1 MAPQICYNIYSE
13 KMIEE
18 LQTIKPPIHCPT
30 CSTTLI
36 WEKDQL
42 FCVNPDCSG
51 KTTKKIEHFAKTLKI
66 KGLGPRTVEKLKIGT
81 FFDLYE
87 LPLEMMIDALQS
99 EKLAVKL
106 HREINASKS
115 VDLVD
120 LLPAFSIKLIG
131 TTASQKVCEKINS
144 LLELNEQVCSE
155 AGLGPK
161 AKENLLDWF
170 YEEWTDGY
178 DRLPFSWKTI
188 VRKRTG
194 KTKGIVCITGKLKSY
209 KTKAAAKQILEKM
222 GYLVKNSL
230 TKDVT
235 ILINESGVD
244 SAKTQAA
251 LDRGV
256 QIITNLKEI
265 L

>member
-1 MAPQICYNIYSE
+1 MR
-13 KMIEE
+13 KE
-18 LQTIKPPIHCPT
+18 LQKIIPPTNCPI
-30 CSTTLI
+30 CSTILE

-42 FCVNPDCSG
+42 FCYNPHCSG
-51 KTTKKIEHFAKTLKI
+51 KTTKRIEHFAKTLKI
-66 KGLGPRTVEKLKIGT
+66 KGLGPRTVEKLKIQT

-106 HREINASKS
+106 HREINASKK
-115 VDLVD
+115 VDLID

-131 TTASQKVCEKINS
+131 TTASQKVCEKVES
-144 LLELNEQVCSE
+144 LLDLNEKVCRE

-161 AKENLLDWF
+161 ATDNLLDWF

-178 DRLPFSWKTI
+178 DRLPFSWKTT
-188 VRKRTG
+188 VQKRTETE
-194 KTKGIVCITGKLKSY
+194 TKGIVCITGKLKTY
-209 KTKAAAKQILEKM
+209 KTKAAAKQVLEKK

-235 ILINESGVD
+235 ILVNESGVD

-256 QIITNLKEI
+256 QIITNLKQ

>member
-1 MAPQICYNIYSE
+1 MR
-13 KMIEE
+13 KE
-18 LQTIKPPIHCPT
+18 LQKITPPTNCPI
-30 CSTTLI
+30 CESVLE

-42 FCVNPDCSG
+42 FCTNTNCSG
-51 KTTKKIEHFAKTLKI
+51 KTSKRMEHFAKTLKI
-66 KGLGPRTVEKLKIGT
+66 KGLGPRTIEKLKIGNLY
-81 FFDLYE
+81 DLYE
-87 LPLEMMIDALQS
+87 MNLDLMIDLLQS

-106 HREINASKS
+106 HREIQASKK

-131 TTASQKVCEKINS
+131 TTASQKVCEKIKS
-144 LLELNEQVCSE
+144 LLDLNEKVCSE

-161 AKENLLDWF
+161 ATENLLDWF

-178 DRLPFSWKTI
+178 DRLPFRWQQLTKIEPKSTN
-188 VRKRTG
+188 
-194 KTKGIVCITGKLKSY
+194 KGIVCITGKLKSY
-209 KTKAAAKQILEKM
+209 RTKAAAKQVLEKK

-235 ILINESGVD
+235 ILVNEGGVE

-251 LDRGV
+251 RERGV
-256 QIITNLKEI
+256 QIITNLKTI
-265 L
+265 F

>member
-1 MAPQICYNIYSE
+1 MATDFCYNIYSKE
-13 KMIEE
+13 MREE
-18 LQTIKPPIHCPT
+18 LQTIKPPTHCPT
-30 CSTTLI
+30 CSTELI

-42 FCVNPDCSG
+42 FCYNPDCSG

-66 KGLGPRTVEKLKIGT
+66 KGLGPKTVEKLKIGT

-106 HREINASKS
+106 HREINASKR

-131 TTASQKVCEKINS
+131 TTASQKVCEKIDS
-144 LLELNEQVCSE
+144 LLELNEKVCSE

-161 AKENLLDWF
+161 AMENLLDWF
-170 YEEWTDGY
+170 YEEWTNGY
-178 DRLPFSWKTI
+178 DRLPFSWRTK
-188 VRKRTG
+188 VQKRTEE
-194 KTKGIVCITGKLKSY
+194 TKGIVCISGKLKSY
-209 KTKAAAKQILEKM
+209 RTKAAAKTVLEKM

-235 ILINESGVD
+235 ILINESGIE

-251 LDRGV
+251 RERGV

>member
-1 MAPQICYNIYSE
+1 MR
-13 KMIEE
+13 KE
-18 LQTIKPPIHCPT
+18 LQQIIPPTNCPI
-30 CSTTLI
+30 CSTVLKQ
-36 WEKDQL
+36 EKDQL
-42 FCVNPDCSG
+42 FCYNPSCSG
-51 KTTKKIEHFAKTLKI
+51 KTTKRIEHFAKTLKI
-66 KGLGPRTVEKLKIGT
+66 KGLGPRTVEKLKIQT

-106 HREINASKS
+106 HREIQASKS
-115 VDLVD
+115 IDLVD

-131 TTASQKVCEKINS
+131 TTASQKVCEKVKS
-144 LLELNEQVCSE
+144 LLDLNEKVCRE

-161 AKENLLDWF
+161 ARKNLLDWF

-178 DRLPFSWKTI
+178 DRLPFSWKTT
-188 VRKRTG
+188 VQKQTEQ
-194 KTKGIVCITGKLKSY
+194 TKGIVCITGKLKSY
-209 KTKAAAKQILEKM
+209 KTKAAAKQVLEKK

-235 ILINESGVD
+235 ILVNESGIE

-256 QIITNLKEI
+256 QIITNLKQ

>member
-1 MAPQICYNIYSE
+1 MR
-13 KMIEE
+13 KE
-18 LQTIKPPIHCPT
+18 LQKIIPPTNCPI
-30 CSTTLI
+30 CSTILE

-42 FCVNPDCSG
+42 FCYNPHCSG
-51 KTTKKIEHFAKTLKI
+51 KTTKRIEHFAKTLKI
-66 KGLGPRTVEKLKIGT
+66 KGLGPRTVEKLKIQT

-87 LPLEMMIDALQS
+87 LPLEMMIDAIQS

-106 HREINASKS
+106 HREINASKK

-131 TTASQKVCEKINS
+131 TTASQKVCEKVES
-144 LLELNEQVCSE
+144 LLDLNEKVCRE

-161 AKENLLDWF
+161 ATDNLLDWF

-178 DRLPFSWKTI
+178 DRLPFSWKTT
-188 VRKRTG
+188 VQKRTE
-194 KTKGIVCITGKLKSY
+194 TETRGIVCITGKLKSY
-209 KTKAAAKQILEKM
+209 KTKAAAKQVLEKM

-235 ILINESGVD
+235 ILVNESGVD

-256 QIITNLKEI
+256 QIITNLKQ

>member
-1 MAPQICYNIYSE
+1 MQKII
-13 KMIEE
+13 
-18 LQTIKPPIHCPT
+18 PPTNCPI
-30 CSTTLI
+30 CSTILE

-42 FCVNPDCSG
+42 FCYNPHCSG
-51 KTTKKIEHFAKTLKI
+51 KTTKRIEHFAKTLRI
-66 KGLGPRTVEKLKIGT
+66 KGLGPRTVEKLKISN
-81 FFDLYE
+81 FYDLYE

-106 HREINASKS
+106 HREINASKK

-131 TTASQKVCEKINS
+131 TTASQKICEKVNS
-144 LLELNEQVCSE
+144 LLELNEKICSE

-161 AKENLLDWF
+161 ATENLLDWF
-170 YEEWTDGY
+170 YEEFTDGY
-178 DRLPFSWKTI
+178 DRLPFSWKTT
-188 VRKRTG
+188 VQKRTETE
-194 KTKGIVCITGKLKSY
+194 TKGIVCITGKLKSY
-209 KTKAAAKQILEKM
+209 KTKAAATKVLEKM

-235 ILINESGVD
+235 ILVNEGGVD

-251 LDRGV
+251 RERGV
-256 QIITNLKEI
+256 QIITNLKQ

>member
-1 MAPQICYNIYSE
+1 MR
-13 KMIEE
+13 KE
-18 LQTIKPPIHCPT
+18 LQEIIPPTNCPI
-30 CSTTLI
+30 CSTILE

-42 FCVNPDCSG
+42 FCYNPHCSG
-51 KTTKKIEHFAKTLKI
+51 KTTKRIEHFAKTLKI
-66 KGLGPRTVEKLKIGT
+66 KGLGPRTVEKLKIQT

-106 HREINASKS
+106 NREIKASKK

-131 TTASQKVCEKINS
+131 TTASQKLCEKIKS
-144 LLELNEQVCSE
+144 LLDLNEKVCRE

-161 AKENLLDWF
+161 ATDNLIDWF

-188 VRKRTG
+188 VHSRTEEI
-194 KTKGIVCITGKLKSY
+194 KGTVCITGKLKTY
-209 KTKAAAKQILEKM
+209 KTKAAAKQVLEKM
-222 GYLVKNSL
+222 GYLVKDSL

-235 ILINESGVD
+235 ILVNESGVD

-256 QIITNLKEI
+256 QIITNLKQ

>member
-1 MAPQICYNIYSE
+1 ME
-13 KMIEE
+13 KE
-18 LQTIKPPIHCPT
+18 LQIITPPTNCPI
-30 CSTTLI
+30 CESVLE
-36 WEKDQL
+36 WEKDQI
-42 FCVNPDCSG
+42 FCFNTNCSG
-51 KTTKKIEHFAKTLKI
+51 KTSKRMEHFAKTLKI
-66 KGLGPRTVEKLKIGT
+66 KGLGPRTIEKLRIGNLY
-81 FFDLYE
+81 DLYE
-87 LPLEMMIDALQS
+87 MNLDLMIDLLQS

-106 HREINASKS
+106 HREIQASKK

-131 TTASQKVCEKINS
+131 TTASQKVCEKIDS
-144 LLELNEQVCSE
+144 LLELNEKVCSE

-161 AKENLLDWF
+161 AIENLLDWF

-178 DRLPFSWKTI
+178 DRLPFSW
-188 VRKRTG
+188 RTTVQTRTEE
-194 KTKGIVCITGKLKSY
+194 TKGIVCITGKLKSY
-209 KTKAAAKQILEKM
+209 RTKAAAKTILEKT

-235 ILINESGVD
+235 ILINESGIE

-251 LDRGV
+251 RERGV
-256 QIITNLKEI
+256 QIITNLKTI

>member
-1 MAPQICYNIYSE
+1 MR
-13 KMIEE
+13 KE
-18 LQTIKPPIHCPT
+18 LQKIIPPTNCPI
-30 CSTTLI
+30 CSTILE

-42 FCVNPDCSG
+42 FCYNPHCSG
-51 KTTKKIEHFAKTLKI
+51 KTTKRIEHFAKTLKI
-66 KGLGPRTVEKLKIGT
+66 KGLGPRTVEKLKIQT

-87 LPLEMMIDALQS
+87 LPLEMMIDAIQS

-106 HREINASKS
+106 HREINASKK
-115 VDLVD
+115 VDLID

-131 TTASQKVCEKINS
+131 TTASQKVCEKVES
-144 LLELNEQVCSE
+144 LLDLNEKVCRE

-161 AKENLLDWF
+161 ATDNLLDWF

-178 DRLPFSWKTI
+178 DRLPFSWKTT
-188 VRKRTG
+188 VQKRTETE
-194 KTKGIVCITGKLKSY
+194 TKGIVCITGKLKSY
-209 KTKAAAKQILEKM
+209 KTKAAAKQVLEKK

-235 ILINESGVD
+235 ILVNESGVD

-256 QIITNLKEI
+256 QIITNLKQ

>member
-1 MAPQICYNIYSE
+1 MRKQMQKII
-13 KMIEE
+13 
-18 LQTIKPPIHCPT
+18 PPTNCPI
-30 CSTTLI
+30 CSTVLE

-42 FCVNPDCSG
+42 FCYNPNCTG
-51 KTTKKIEHFAKTLKI
+51 KTSKRIEHFAKTLKI
-66 KGLGPRTVEKLKIGT
+66 KGLGPRTIEKLKVQT
-81 FFDLYE
+81 FYDLYE
-87 LPLEMMIDALQS
+87 LPLEMMIDAIQS

-106 HREINASKS
+106 HREINASKK

-131 TTASQKVCEKINS
+131 NTASQKICEKVNS
-144 LLELNEQVCSE
+144 LLELNEKICSE

-161 AKENLLDWF
+161 ATENLLDWF
-170 YEEWTDGY
+170 YEEFTNGY
-178 DRLPFSWKTI
+178 DRLPFSWKTT
-188 VRKRTG
+188 VQKRTETE
-194 KTKGIVCITGKLKSY
+194 TKGIVCITGKLKSY
-209 KTKAAAKQILEKM
+209 KTKAAAKQVLEKK

-230 TKDVT
+230 TKDLT
-235 ILINESGVD
+235 ILVNERGIE

-256 QIITNLKEI
+256 QIITNLKQ

>member
-1 MAPQICYNIYSE
+1 MR
-13 KMIEE
+13 KE
-18 LQTIKPPIHCPT
+18 LQKIIPPTNCPI
-30 CSTTLI
+30 CSTILE

-42 FCVNPDCSG
+42 FCYNPHCSG
-51 KTTKKIEHFAKTLKI
+51 KTTKRIEHFAKTLKI
-66 KGLGPRTVEKLKIGT
+66 KGLGPRTVEKLKIQT

-87 LPLEMMIDALQS
+87 LPLEMMIDAIQS

-106 HREINASKS
+106 HREINASKK

-131 TTASQKVCEKINS
+131 TTASQKVCEKVDS
-144 LLELNEQVCSE
+144 LLELNEKVCRE

-161 AKENLLDWF
+161 ATDNLLDWF

-178 DRLPFSWKTI
+178 DRLPFSWKTT
-188 VRKRTG
+188 VQKRTET

-209 KTKAAAKQILEKM
+209 KTKAAAKQVLEKK

-235 ILINESGVD
+235 ILVNESGVD

-256 QIITNLKEI
+256 QIITNLKQ

>member
-1 MAPQICYNIYSE
+1 
-13 KMIEE
+13 
-18 LQTIKPPIHCPT
+18 
-30 CSTTLI
+30 
-36 WEKDQL
+36 
-42 FCVNPDCSG
+42 
-51 KTTKKIEHFAKTLKI
+51 LKI
-66 KGLGPRTVEKLKIGT
+66 QT

-87 LPLEMMIDALQS
+87 LPLEMMIDAIQS

-106 HREINASKS
+106 HREINASKK

-131 TTASQKVCEKINS
+131 NTASQKVCEKVNS
-144 LLELNEQVCSE
+144 LLELNEKICSE

-161 AKENLLDWF
+161 ATENLLDWF
-170 YEEWTDGY
+170 YEEFTDGY
-178 DRLPFSWKTI
+178 DRLPFSWKTT
-188 VRKRTG
+188 VQKRAETE
-194 KTKGIVCITGKLKSY
+194 TKGIVCITGKLKSY
-209 KTKAAAKQILEKM
+209 RTKAAAKQVLEKK

-235 ILINESGVD
+235 ILVNESGIE

>member
-1 MAPQICYNIYSE
+1 MR
-13 KMIEE
+13 KE
-18 LQTIKPPIHCPT
+18 LQKIIPPKNCPV
-30 CSTTLI
+30 CSTILE

-42 FCVNPDCSG
+42 FCYNPHCSG
-51 KTTKKIEHFAKTLKI
+51 KTTKRIEHFAKTLKI
-66 KGLGPRTVEKLKIGT
+66 KGLGPRTVEKLKIQT

-87 LPLEMMIDALQS
+87 LPLEMMIDAIQS

-106 HREINASKS
+106 HREINASKK

-131 TTASQKVCEKINS
+131 TTASQKVCEKVDS
-144 LLELNEQVCSE
+144 LLELNEKVCRE

-161 AKENLLDWF
+161 ATDNLLDWF

-178 DRLPFSWKTI
+178 DRLPFSWKTT
-188 VRKRTG
+188 VQKRTETE
-194 KTKGIVCITGKLKSY
+194 TKGIVCITGKLKTY
-209 KTKAAAKQILEKM
+209 KTKAAAKQVLEKK

-235 ILINESGVD
+235 ILVNESGVD

-256 QIITNLKEI
+256 QIITNLKQ